1 MRHACRHTRN
11 MAMVLLG
18 ILLAGC
24 AADRVHRQGLA
35 AIERGDY
42 ESGVG
47 LLQQAAHDDPRNMTF
62 RLDLQTQRNVA
73 VQQLVA
79 RSDSERGAQQLEAA
93 ARDYR
98 RVLALDPSNDRAQR
112 GLLGLEADA
121 RHALTVSR
129 ARGDFERK
137 DYDAAE
143 AKLRTVLNED
153 PGYAPAQELAAQINT
168 ARGPITVAP
177 RLKTRENH
185 KVTLQ
190 LRDAPTKMV
199 FEVLSRETGIN
210 FILDKDVK
218 SDTKTTIFVQ
228 DVPVEQAI
236 DLVLD
241 QNALARQ
248 ILADNMVLIYPNIAA
263 KQKDYE
269 QLIVRTFY
277 LTNAVPKDV
286 ENMLKTVLG
295 AKTLF
300 IDERTSS
307 LVIRDTPDTVRM
319 AEKLVAS
326 LDVAEPEVMLEVEV
340 LELSRS
346 RLQDLGIQYPT
357 AATLT
362 PSHLASAAGAVTGAA
377 GLVLSDLQHQNSNT
391 IGISALSVTLNA
403 MKQAGLVNTL
413 ASPRIRARNKEKAK
427 VLIGSKEPVITN
439 SVTPTAAGAPV
450 VTGSVQYLDVG
461 LTLEVQP
468 TIYLDSDVAIK
479 LSLEVSS
486 ILKQVATNSGTIAYE
501 IGTRNA
507 NTLLRLK
514 DGETQI
520 LAGLIQESDT
530 RTANTIPGLGDIPIL
545 SRLFGTHHTD
555 HEKDEIVLSITP
567 RIIRMQSR
575 PSSDATEFWYG
586 TETRTRSMPY
596 GAGAGGESQP
606 AAAPGGGTP
615 DGTAPSGSAPNVSPA
630 PAGTAPAPGAPP
642 APEAA
647 PGTGAAG
654 AAVVAPSNPTAI
666 AAAAALKAAE
676 GQHGLPATSVPATVP
691 PNAPPAPGSA
701 AGGPAAEAR
710 SALTMDGPSEVKVGD
725 EFQVTVRL
733 ATDQSITHLRSQLRF
748 EGGALQLVSASTG
761 DMVPAAAG
769 SPKVETRGGG
779 AQLDVTT
786 TSDEPV
792 QGSGSLMVLQFKA
805 VAARPATII
814 AMLNVLGGTGAAVG
828 NSTAPPLKIAI
839 QPASQ

>member
-1 MRHACRHTRN
+1 

-98 RVLALDPSNDRAQR
+98 RVLAIDPSNDRAQR

-129 ARGDFERK
+129 ARSDFERK

-177 RLKTRENH
+177 RLKTRDNH

-210 FILDKDVK
+210 FVLDKDVK

-269 QLIVRTFY
+269 QQIVRTFY
-277 LTNAVPKDV
+277 LTNAVPKDA
-286 ENMLKTVLG
+286 ENMLKTVLA
-295 AKTLF
+295 AKTMF
-300 IDERTSS
+300 VDERTNV
-307 LVIRDTPDTVRM
+307 LVIRDTPDVVRM

-357 AATLT
+357 SAAFSPSHVAAAATGGT
-362 PSHLASAAGAVTGAA
+362 S
-377 GLVLSDLQHQNSNT
+377 GLVLSDLSHQNSGT
-391 IGISALSVTLNA
+391 INIAGSLAVTVNA

-439 SVTPTAAGAPV
+439 SVTPTASGAPV

-461 LTLEVQP
+461 LPLEVQP
-468 TIYLDSDVAIK
+468 TVYLDSDVGIK

-486 ILKQVATNSGTIAYE
+486 ILKQVATASATIASE
-501 IGTRNA
+501 TGTRNA
-507 NTLLRLK
+507 NTMLRLK

-520 LAGLIQESDT
+520 LAGLIQETDT

-545 SRLFGTHHTD
+545 SHLFGSHHTD

-567 RIIRMQSR
+567 RIIRMQAR
-575 PSSDATEFWYG
+575 PASDATEFWYG

-606 AAAPGGGTP
+606 AAAPGGGAP
-615 DGTAPSGSAPNVSPA
+615 NGTAPSGSAPSVSS
-630 PAGTAPAPGAPP
+630 
-642 APEAA
+642 PEAA
-647 PGTGAAG
+647 PGTGAPGGGAG
-654 AAVVAPSNPTAI
+654 AALVAPSNPTAL

-676 GQHGLPATSVPATVP
+676 AQRGLPIASVPATVP
-691 PNAPPAPGSA
+691 SNAAPPAEAAAGSA
-701 AGGPAAEAR
+701 AAEAR
-710 SALTMDGPSEVKVGD
+710 SALTMDGPSEVKVGE

-748 EGGALQLVSASTG
+748 DSSALQLVSASPG

-769 SPKVETRGGG
+769 SPKVDTHGSG

-805 VAARPATII
+805 LTARPATNII
-814 AMLNVLGGTGAAVG
+814 AMMNVLGGAGAAVG
-828 NSTAPPLKIAI
+828 NSSAPPLKIAI
-839 QPASQ
+839 QAAAQH